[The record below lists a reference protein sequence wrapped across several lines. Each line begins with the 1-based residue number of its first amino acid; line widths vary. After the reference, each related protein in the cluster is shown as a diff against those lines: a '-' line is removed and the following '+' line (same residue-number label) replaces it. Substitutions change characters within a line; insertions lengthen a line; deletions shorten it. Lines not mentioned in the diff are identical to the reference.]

1 MVLVDTSVW
10 VSHLRDGNAELASLL
25 NDGRVLCH
33 PLIVGELA
41 CGNLKDRAVI
51 LSFLQL
57 LPMSIE
63 AEHDEVLSFIENNRL
78 MGKGMGYVDVHLIT
92 SAVLT
97 GVPIWTLDKKLGQT
111 ADSLYKNYRKINN
124 KGNTA
129 DRGRVG
135 CTA

>member
-10 VSHLRDGNAELASLL
+10 VSHLRDGNAELANLL

-41 CGNLKDRAVI
+41 CGNLKNRAVI
-51 LSFLQL
+51 LSYLQL
-57 LPMSIE
+57 LPMCIE
-63 AEHDEVLSFIENNRL
+63 AEHEEVLSFIENNHL

-97 GVPIWTLDKKLGQT
+97 GVTVWTLDKKLVQAAARLHIT
-111 ADSLYKNYRKINN
+111 YKN
-124 KGNTA
+124 
-129 DRGRVG
+129 
-135 CTA
+135 

>member
-10 VSHLRDGNAELASLL
+10 VSHLRDGNDELSTLL

-51 LSFLQL
+51 LSFLEL
-57 LPMSIE
+57 LPTSIE
-63 AEHDEVLSFIENNRL
+63 AEHEEVLSFIENNRL
-78 MGKGMGYVDVHLIT
+78 MGKGIGYVDAQLVA

-97 GVPIWTLDKKLGQT
+97 GVPIWTLDKKLAQV
-111 ADSLYKNYRKINN
+111 ADGLRIKYKK
-124 KGNTA
+124 
-129 DRGRVG
+129 
-135 CTA
+135 

>member
-10 VSHLRDGNAELASLL
+10 VSHLRDGNAELANLL
-25 NDGRVLCH
+25 NDGKVLCH
-33 PLIVGELA
+33 PLIVGELT

-78 MGKGMGYVDVHLIT
+78 MGKGLGYVDIHLIT

-97 GVPIWTLDKKLGQT
+97 GVPIWTLDKKLAQA
-111 ADSLYKNYRKINN
+111 ADSLYVKYLKNR
-124 KGNTA
+124 
-129 DRGRVG
+129 
-135 CTA
+135 

>member
-10 VSHLRDGNAELASLL
+10 VSHFRDGSSELAGLL

-33 PLIVGELA
+33 PLIIGELA
-41 CGNLKDRAVI
+41 CGNLKERAVI

-63 AEHDEVLSFIENNRL
+63 AEHEEVLSFIENKRI
-78 MGKGMGYVDVHLIT
+78 MGKGIGYIDAQLVA

-97 GVPIWTLDKKLGQT
+97 GVPIWTLDKKLAQVAGG
-111 ADSLYKNYRKINN
+111 LHIKYRNL
-124 KGNTA
+124 
-129 DRGRVG
+129 
-135 CTA
+135 

>member
-10 VSHLRDGNAELASLL
+10 VSHFRDGNDELASLL

-41 CGNLKDRAVI
+41 CGNLKEREVI

-63 AEHDEVLSFIENNRL
+63 VEHEEALSFLEENRL
-78 MGKGMGYVDVHLIT
+78 MGKGMGYVDVHVIA

-97 GVPIWTLDKKLGQT
+97 GVPIWTLDKKLAQT
-111 ADSLYKNYRKINN
+111 ADSLYKNYFK
-124 KGNTA
+124 K
-129 DRGRVG
+129 
-135 CTA
+135 

>member
-10 VSHLRDGNAELASLL
+10 ISHLRDGNAELANLL

-57 LPMSIE
+57 LPMCIE
-63 AEHDEVLSFIENNRL
+63 AEHDEVLSFIEDNSL
-78 MGKGMGYVDVHLIT
+78 MGKGIGYVDAHLIA

-97 GVPIWTLDKKLGQT
+97 GVPIWTLDKKLAQT
-111 ADSLYKNYRKINN
+111 ADSLYKNYLKNR
-124 KGNTA
+124 
-129 DRGRVG
+129 
-135 CTA
+135 